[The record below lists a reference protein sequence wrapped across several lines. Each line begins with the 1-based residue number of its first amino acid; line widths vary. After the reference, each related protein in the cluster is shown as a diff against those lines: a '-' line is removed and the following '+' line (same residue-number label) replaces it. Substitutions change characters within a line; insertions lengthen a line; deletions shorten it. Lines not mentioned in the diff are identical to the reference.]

1 MLFLRYISMELI
13 IPTTLNEIP
22 LSSFV
27 KWEQSEKS
35 EIDLIQI
42 FCNIPDAKKIPISE
56 YKEIVLLLSDVL
68 NSNPALV
75 KTFKYKDI
83 DFGFI
88 PKLDSI
94 TGGEFIDLENYMKEP
109 ETWHKA
115 MSILYRPITTR
126 KKNWFD
132 KSDHDFYDIESYQ
145 EAHDFFIDAPAEYYL
160 GATVFFYNLGND
172 LLNAMTD
179 YSQKILKKH
188 QPLKATSIKNGVG
201 SLALEP

>member
-1 MLFLRYISMELI
+1 MELI

-132 KSDHDFYDIESYQ
+132 KSDHDFYDIESYT

-172 LLNAMTD
+172 LLNAMTN
-179 YSQKILKKH
+179 YSLKILKKH
-188 QPLKATSIKNGVG
+188 PQSKATSIKSGVG
-201 SLALEP
+201 MLALEP

>member
-1 MLFLRYISMELI
+1 MELI
-13 IPTTLNEIP
+13 IPTTLTEIP
-22 LSSFV
+22 LSNFV
-27 KWEQSEKS
+27 KWEQSDKS

-115 MSILYRPITTR
+115 MSILYRPITQR

-132 KSDHDFYDIESYQ
+132 KSEYDFYDIEPYQ

-188 QPLKATSIKNGVG
+188 QQSKATSIRSGVG

>member
-1 MLFLRYISMELI
+1 MEI
-13 IPTTLNEIP
+13 TIPTTLTEIP
-22 LSSFV
+22 LSAFV
-27 KWEQSEKS
+27 KWEQSDKS

-42 FCNIPDAKKIPISE
+42 FCNVLDAKQIPISE

-68 NSNPALV
+68 NSTPNFHQ
-75 KTFKYKDI
+75 TFKYKDI

-88 PKLDSI
+88 PKLD
-94 TGGEFIDLENYMKEP
+94 TVPGGEFIEIEEFMKQP

-115 MSILYRPITTR
+115 MAVMYRPITTR

-132 KSDHDFYDIESYQ
+132 KDKHDLYDIEPYTESH
-145 EAHDFFIDAPAEYYL
+145 EFFIDAPAEYYL

-172 LLNAMTD
+172 LLNAMKD
-179 YSQKILKKH
+179 YSQKILKRQAKS
-188 QPLKATSIKNGVG
+188 KATSIKNGVG

>member
-1 MLFLRYISMELI
+1 MEIS
-13 IPTTLNEIP
+13 IPTTLIEIP

-27 KWEQSEKS
+27 KWEQSDKS

-42 FCNIPDAKKIPISE
+42 FCNIPNAKKIPVSE
-56 YKEIVLLLSDVL
+56 YKEIVLLLSEVL
-68 NSNPALV
+68 NSEP
-75 KTFKYKDI
+75 KFYQTFKYKDI

-115 MSILYRPITTR
+115 MSVLYRPITVR

-132 KSDHDFYDIESYQ
+132 KSKHDLYDIEPYT
-145 EAHDFFIDAPAEYYL
+145 EAHDFFVDAPAEYYL

-179 YSQKILKKH
+179 YSQKILKK
-188 QPLKATSIKNGVG
+188 QAKLNKTSIKNGVG

>member
-1 MLFLRYISMELI
+1 MEI
-13 IPTTLNEIP
+13 NIPTTLTEIP
-22 LSSFV
+22 LSAFV
-27 KWEQSEKS
+27 KWEQSDKS

-42 FCNIPDAKKIPISE
+42 FCNVENAKQIPISE
-56 YKEIVLLLSDVL
+56 YKEIVLLLSEIL
-68 NSNPALV
+68 NSTPNFYQ
-75 KTFKYKDI
+75 TFKYKDI

-115 MSILYRPITTR
+115 LSILYRPITTR

-132 KSDHDFYDIESYQ
+132 KDKHDLYDIEPYTES
-145 EAHDFFIDAPAEYYL
+145 HDFFIDAPAEYYL

-172 LLNAMTD
+172 LLNAMKD
-179 YSQKILKKH
+179 YSQKILKRQAKWSKI
-188 QPLKATSIKNGVG
+188 LTRNGVG

>member
-1 MLFLRYISMELI
+1 MELI

-22 LSSFV
+22 LSNFV
-27 KWEQSEKS
+27 KWEQSDKS

-42 FCNIPDAKKIPISE
+42 FCNISDAKKIPISE

-68 NSNPALV
+68 NSNPTLV

-115 MSILYRPITTR
+115 MSILYRPITQR

-132 KSDHDFYDIESYQ
+132 KSEHDFYDIEPYQ

-188 QPLKATSIKNGVG
+188 QPLKVTSIKNGVG

>member
-1 MLFLRYISMELI
+1 MELI
-13 IPTTLNEIP
+13 IPTTLTEIP
-22 LSSFV
+22 LSYFV

-68 NSNPALV
+68 NSNPELV

-132 KSDHDFYDIESYQ
+132 KSDHDFYDIESYT

-188 QPLKATSIKNGVG
+188 QQSKAISIRSGVG

>member
-1 MLFLRYISMELI
+1 MELI

-22 LSSFV
+22 LSNFV
-27 KWEQSEKS
+27 KWEKSEKS

-56 YKEIVLLLSDVL
+56 YKEIVLLLTDVL
-68 NSNPALV
+68 NSNPELV
-75 KTFKYKDI
+75 KTFKYKGI
-83 DFGFI
+83 EFGFI
-88 PKLDSI
+88 PKLD
-94 TGGEFIDLENYMKEP
+94 TVPGGEFIEIEEFMKQP

-115 MSILYRPITTR
+115 MAVMYRPITTR

-132 KSDHDFYDIESYQ
+132 KKEHDFYDIEPYT

-179 YSQKILKKH
+179 YSQKILKK
-188 QPLKATSIKNGVG
+188 QALSNKTLIRNGAG

>member
-1 MLFLRYISMELI
+1 MELS

-27 KWEQSEKS
+27 KWEQSDKS
-35 EIDLIQI
+35 EIDLIEI

-68 NSNPALV
+68 NSQPQFHQ
-75 KTFKYKDI
+75 TFKYKDI

-94 TGGEFIDLENYMKEP
+94 SGGEFIDLENYMKEP

-115 MSILYRPITTR
+115 LSILYRPITTR

-132 KSDHDFYDIESYQ
+132 KNKPDLYDIEPYTES
-145 EAHDFFIDAPAEYYL
+145 HDFFIDAPAEYYL

-179 YSQKILKKH
+179 YSQKILKRQAK
-188 QPLKATSIKNGVG
+188 LNKTSIKNGTG
-201 SLALEP
+201 MLALEP

>member
-1 MLFLRYISMELI
+1 MDII

-22 LSSFV
+22 LSNFV

-68 NSNPALV
+68 NSNPELV

-115 MSILYRPITTR
+115 MSILYRPITQR

-132 KSDHDFYDIESYQ
+132 KKEHDFYDIEPYT

-188 QPLKATSIKNGVG
+188 QLSKATSIKNGVG
-201 SLALEP
+201 SLALEH

>member
-1 MLFLRYISMELI
+1 MEIL
-13 IPTTLNEIP
+13 IPTTLKEIP
-22 LSSFV
+22 LSAFV
-27 KWEQSEKS
+27 KWEQSDKS

-42 FCNIPDAKKIPISE
+42 FCNIPDAKQIPISE

-68 NSNPALV
+68 NTTAEFH
-75 KTFKYKDI
+75 KTFKYKNI
-83 DFGFI
+83 EFGFI

-132 KSDHDFYDIESYQ
+132 KKDDDLYDIEPYTES
-145 EAHDFFIDAPAEYYL
+145 HDFFIDAPAEYYL

-172 LLNAMTD
+172 LLNAMMD

-188 QPLKATSIKNGVG
+188 PQSKATLIKNGAG
-201 SLALEP
+201 TLALDR

>member
-1 MLFLRYISMELI
+1 MEI
-13 IPTTLNEIP
+13 TIPTTLNEIP
-22 LSSFV
+22 LSNFV
-27 KWEQSEKS
+27 KWEQSGKS

-42 FCNIPDAKKIPISE
+42 FCNIPDAKLIPVSE

-68 NSNPALV
+68 NQEP
-75 KTFKYKDI
+75 KFYQTFTYKGI

-88 PKLDSI
+88 PRLDSI
-94 TGGEFIDLENYMKEP
+94 TGGEFIDLEDYMKEP

-115 MSILYRPITTR
+115 MAVLYRPLVKR

-132 KSDHDFYDIESYQ
+132 KKGHDLYDIESYS
-145 EAHDFFIDAPAEYYL
+145 ESHDFFIDAPAEFYL

-172 LLNAMTD
+172 LLHAMSD
-179 YSQKILKKH
+179 YSQKILKK
-188 QPLKATSIKNGVG
+188 QAKSNKTLTKSGVG

>member
-1 MLFLRYISMELI
+1 MELI

-22 LSSFV
+22 LSNFV
-27 KWEQSEKS
+27 KWEQSDKL

-68 NSNPALV
+68 NSNTALV

-94 TGGEFIDLENYMKEP
+94 TGGEFIEVEEFMKQP

-115 MSILYRPITTR
+115 MSVLYRPITTR

-132 KSDHDFYDIESYQ
+132 KNEHDFYDIEPYT

-188 QPLKATSIKNGVG
+188 QPSKATSIRSGVG
-201 SLALEP
+201 SLALEL

>member
-1 MLFLRYISMELI
+1 MEI
-13 IPTTLNEIP
+13 NIPTTLTEIP
-22 LSSFV
+22 LSAFV
-27 KWEQSEKS
+27 KWEQSDKS

-42 FCNIPDAKKIPISE
+42 FCNIENAKQIPISE
-56 YKEIVLLLSDVL
+56 YKEIVLLLSEVL
-68 NSNPALV
+68 NSTPNFHQ
-75 KTFKYKDI
+75 TFKYKDI

-115 MSILYRPITTR
+115 LSILYRPITTR

-132 KSDHDFYDIESYQ
+132 KDKHDLYDIEPYTES
-145 EAHDFFIDAPAEYYL
+145 HDFFIDAPAEYYL

-179 YSQKILKKH
+179 YSQKILKK
-188 QPLKATSIKNGVG
+188 QAKLNKTLIKNGVG
-201 SLALEP
+201 SLVLEP

>member
-1 MLFLRYISMELI
+1 MDIL

-68 NSNPALV
+68 NSNPALI
-75 KTFKYKDI
+75 KTFNYKDI

-109 ETWHKA
+109 ETWRKA

-132 KSDHDFYDIESYQ
+132 KSDHDFYDIESYT

-188 QPLKATSIKNGVG
+188 PQSKVTSIKNGVG

>member
-1 MLFLRYISMELI
+1 MELI
-13 IPTTLNEIP
+13 IPTTLTEIP

-68 NSNPALV
+68 NSNPALI

-132 KSDHDFYDIESYQ
+132 KSNHDFYDIEQYT

-188 QPLKATSIKNGVG
+188 PQSKATSIRSGAG
-201 SLALEP
+201 MLALEP

>member
-1 MLFLRYISMELI
+1 MELS

-22 LSSFV
+22 LSNFV
-27 KWEQSEKS
+27 KWEQSDKS

-42 FCNIPDAKKIPISE
+42 FCNISDAKKIPISE

-68 NSNPALV
+68 NSEP
-75 KTFKYKDI
+75 KFYQTFKYKDI

-94 TGGEFIDLENYMKEP
+94 SGGEFIDLENYMKEP
-109 ETWHKA
+109 DTWHKA
-115 MSILYRPITTR
+115 MSILYRPITIR

-132 KSDHDFYDIESYQ
+132 KDKHDLYDIESYT
-145 EAHDFFIDAPAEYYL
+145 ESHDFFIDAPAEYYL
-160 GATVFFYNLGND
+160 GATVFFYNLGKD

-179 YSQKILKKH
+179 YSQKILKK
-188 QPLKATSIKNGVG
+188 QAKLNKTSIKNGAG
-201 SLALEP
+201 MLALEP

>member
-1 MLFLRYISMELI
+1 MELI

-22 LSSFV
+22 LSNFV
-27 KWEQSEKS
+27 KWEQSDKS

-115 MSILYRPITTR
+115 MSILYRPITQR

-188 QPLKATSIKNGVG
+188 PQSKATLIKNGVG

>member
-1 MLFLRYISMELI
+1 MELI
-13 IPTTLNEIP
+13 IPTTLTEIP

-132 KSDHDFYDIESYQ
+132 KSDHDFYDIESYT

-201 SLALEP
+201 MLALEP

>member
-1 MLFLRYISMELI
+1 MEIL
-13 IPTTLNEIP
+13 IPTTLKEIP
-22 LSSFV
+22 LSAFV
-27 KWEQSEKS
+27 KWEQSDKS

-42 FCNIPDAKKIPISE
+42 FCNIPDAKQIPISE

-68 NSNPALV
+68 NTTAEFH
-75 KTFKYKDI
+75 KTFKYKNI
-83 DFGFI
+83 EFGFI

-132 KSDHDFYDIESYQ
+132 KKDDDLYDIEPYTES
-145 EAHDFFIDAPAEYYL
+145 HDFFIDAPAEYYL
-160 GATVFFYNLGND
+160 GAMVFFYNLGND

-179 YSQKILKKH
+179 YSQKILKRRAKWNKI
-188 QPLKATSIKNGVG
+188 LTRNGLG
-201 SLALEP
+201 LLALEP